1 MSLTVA
7 MRTIVHLSDLHF
19 GRTDDAL
26 LTPLASV
33 IAKLAADL
41 IAVSGDLT
49 QRARTAQFKAAR
61 AFLDRLPMPQIIVP
75 GNHDVPLHNVF
86 SRFIAPLTKY
96 RRYVTGDL
104 EPFYADDEIAVLGI
118 NTARSLT
125 FKRGRINSTQIDH
138 AKERFC
144 TLDPKIIKVLV
155 THHPFDLPDGRVSN
169 QRVGRADLAMDML
182 SACRCDLLL
191 AGHLHVSDAGSVA
204 MQSLDSSHDA
214 IVVQAGTATSTRA
227 RGELNSFNA
236 IHVDTA
242 HIEVQRFGWRPLDSV
257 FESMGSEHFERTT
270 AGWKSRWP
278 PGVS

>member
-1 MSLTVA
+1 

-33 IAKLAADL
+33 IAKLAPDL

-49 QRARTAQFKAAR
+49 QRARTAEFQAAR
-61 AFLDRLPMPQIIVP
+61 AFLDRLPKPQIIVP

-86 SRFIAPLTKY
+86 GRFIGPLTKY
-96 RRYVTGDL
+96 RRYITEDL
-104 EPFYADDEIAVLGI
+104 EPFHIDDEIAALGI

-138 AKERFC
+138 AKKRLC
-144 TLDPKIIKVLV
+144 TLDPKIVKVIV
-155 THHPFDLPDGRVSN
+155 THHPFDLPDRRASKEL
-169 QRVGRADLAMDML
+169 VGRADLAMNML

-191 AGHLHVSDAGSVA
+191 AGHLHISEAGSVA
-204 MQSLDSSHDA
+204 MRSLGSSHDA
-214 IVVQAGTATSTRA
+214 IVVQAGTATSTRG

-236 IHVDTA
+236 IHVEA
-242 HIEVQRFGWRPLDSV
+242 NRIEVQRFRWRPLDSV

-270 AGWKSRWP
+270 AGWQSRSP
-278 PGVS
+278 PGAA